1 MLKYILARCY
11 KYFACE
17 FINYFIIVMENKMR
31 LDKFLSVTKTATRSE
46 AATACKSGG
55 VTVNGE
61 IEKNTARSVEPENDK
76 ICFFGTPVIYR
87 RYTWIMMNKPSG
99 VLSASNDKKEMTVV
113 SLLPPPLNSME
124 LFPCGR
130 LDKDTVGLIMITN
143 DGELSHKLLSP
154 KKHAEKVYS
163 FKLSRPYDKAVGI
176 ENGIMMDGKLTKP
189 AKIEMKGELEGEIT
203 LTEGKYHQIK
213 RMFERAD
220 SEVVFLKRLS
230 FGGVLLDKTL
240 APGEWRY
247 LTEEEEQTLRR
258 AAE

>member
-1 MLKYILARCY
+1 MA
-11 KYFACE
+11 A
-17 FINYFIIVMENKMR
+17 KMR

-46 AATACKSGG
+46 AAKACKSGG

-61 IEKNTARSVEPENDK
+61 IEKNTARSVDAESDR
-76 ICFFGTPVIYR
+76 ICFFGAPVVYR
-87 RYTWIMMNKPSG
+87 QYTWIMMNKPAG
-99 VLSASNDKKEMTVV
+99 VLSASNDKREKTVV
-113 SLLPPPLNSME
+113 SLLPPPLNTME

-154 KKHAEKVYS
+154 KKHAEKVYF
-163 FKLSRPYDKAVGI
+163 FKLSRPYDKTVGI

-189 AKIEMKGELEGEIT
+189 ARIVMKDELSGEIT

-220 SEVVFLKRLS
+220 SEVVYLKRLS
-230 FGGVLLDKTL
+230 FGGIELDTSL

-247 LTEEEEQTLRR
+247 LTDEEEKTLRA

>member
-1 MLKYILARCY
+1 
-11 KYFACE
+11 
-17 FINYFIIVMENKMR
+17 MR
-31 LDKFLSVTKTATRSE
+31 LDKFLSVTKTASRSE
-46 AATACKSGG
+46 ATRAAKNGG
-55 VTVNGE
+55 VTVNGTV
-61 IEKNTARSVEPENDK
+61 EKNTARNVDPEKDK
-76 ICFFGTPVIYR
+76 ISFFGAPVQYR
-87 RYTWIMMNKPSG
+87 KYTWIMMNKPSG
-99 VLSASNDKKEMTVV
+99 ILSASNDKKEKTVV
-113 SLLPPPLNSME
+113 SILPPPLNAME

-143 DGELSHKLLSP
+143 DGELAHKLLSP

-163 FKLSRPYDKAVGI
+163 FKLSQPYDKTAGI
-176 ENGIMMDGKLTKP
+176 ENGIMMDGKMTKP
-189 AKIEMKGELEGEIT
+189 AKIVMSSETSGEIT

-230 FGGVLLDKTL
+230 FGGVTLDEAL

-247 LTEEEEQTLRR
+247 LTAEEEETLRK

>member
-1 MLKYILARCY
+1 
-11 KYFACE
+11 
-17 FINYFIIVMENKMR
+17 MENKMR

-46 AATACKSGG
+46 AAKAAKNGG
-55 VTVNGE
+55 VTVNGVV
-61 IEKNTARSVEPENDK
+61 EKNTARSVDAENDK
-76 ICFFGTPVIYR
+76 ICFFGVPVIYR
-87 RYTWIMMNKPSG
+87 KYTWIMMNKPAG
-99 VLSASNDKKEMTVV
+99 ILSASNDKKEKTVV
-113 SLLPPPLNSME
+113 SILPPPLNSME

-154 KKHAEKVYS
+154 KKHAEKVY
-163 FKLSRPYDKAVGI
+163 FFRLSRPYNKDAGI

-189 AKIEMKGELEGEIT
+189 AKIEMKNELEGEIT

-220 SEVVFLKRLS
+220 SEVIYLKRLS
-230 FGGVLLDKTL
+230 FGGISLDEAL
-240 APGEWRY
+240 SPGEWRY
-247 LTEEEEQTLRR
+247 LTAKEEETLRK

>member
-1 MLKYILARCY
+1 
-11 KYFACE
+11 
-17 FINYFIIVMENKMR
+17 MR
-31 LDKFLSVTKTATRSE
+31 LDKFLSVTKTASRSE
-46 AATACKSGG
+46 AAKAAKNGG

-61 IEKNTARSVEPENDK
+61 VEKNTARNVDPEKDK
-76 ICFFGTPVIYR
+76 ISFFGTPVQYR
-87 RYTWIMMNKPSG
+87 KYTWIMMNKPSG
-99 VLSASNDKKEMTVV
+99 ILSASNDKKEKTVV
-113 SLLPPPLNSME
+113 SILPPPLNAME

-163 FKLSRPYDKAVGI
+163 FKLSRPYNKNVGI
-176 ENGIMMDGKLTKP
+176 ENGIMMDGKMTKP
-189 AKIEMKGELEGEIT
+189 AEIVMNSETSGEIT

-230 FGGVLLDKTL
+230 FGGVTLDETL
-240 APGEWRY
+240 NPGEWRY
-247 LTEEEEQTLRR
+247 LTAEEEETLRKS
-258 AAE
+258 AE